1 MTTRRA
7 RKHKGLVEFEK
18 KYHHLA
24 GRKFIY
30 RHSKTRWSNLTD
42 AVQAESAYE
51 WHNQKQYSE
60 LAEELAEL
68 GPVSLDPSEKCAKSE
83 FVRELLEAL
92 KDD

>member
-1 MTTRRA
+1 MSTRRA

-30 RHSKTRWSNLTD
+30 RHSKTRWSNLVD
-42 AVQAESAYE
+42 AVQAEPAYE

-60 LAEELAEL
+60 IAENLYKT
-68 GPVSLDPSEKCAKSE
+68 GPVSVE
-83 FVRELLEAL
+83 FSANPEFARKLWEAL